1 MCLRKDH
8 GPNRWTHFRRN
19 GKVIKDGVDIATVE
33 TDGTGNFVFGELK
46 PGTYELSAH
55 VDGLLPF
62 RSKVLVDNPTKQCKR
77 GLIIQLV
84 PSYPD
89 NCGSFVVGLK
99 RLNLPKI
106 SN

>member
-1 MCLRKDH
+1 MDPTG
-8 GPNRWTHFRRN
+8 GPTS
-19 GKVIKDGVDIATVE
+19 GVTVKVVKDGVDIATME
-33 TDGTGNFVFGELK
+33 TDGTGNFVFSELK
-46 PGTYELSAH
+46 SGTYELSAH
-55 VDGLLPF
+55 IDYLLPF
-62 RSKVLVDNPTKQCKR
+62 RSKVVVHNPSKDCKR

-99 RLNLPKI
+99 RLSLPKI